1 MKYQLEVQLI
11 FEWNTNGN
19 QLEIPVEISIR
30 YQLNPLKISW
40 NYNEILFEIPMKS
53 NSNLND
59 IAKEIIGNPV
69 EIQ

>member
-1 MKYQLEVQLI
+1 MEVQLI

-59 IAKEIIGNPV
+59 IPIEIIGNPV